1 MNFGSESLLN
11 LLTGWMGGSDV
22 AYWIATA
29 IVILIATVVVYAV
42 WKGLDRWRKA
52 IHRWIDAEDR
62 GINALSIQD
71 QQIFTAREIAR
82 AFHKGVNWGWVLVRL
97 GLVLFWLNL
106 VFSQFGWSRDVALY
120 AFGFIGNLLAQ
131 VVQAVVEY
139 LPNLVIIAIVVLLSR
154 LVIRMTHAFFE
165 GIRLERI
172 SLPGFYPDWAQTSF
186 GLAKVL
192 IIAMTLVLIF
202 PYLPGSSS
210 PAFQG
215 LSIFFGVLVSLGS
228 TSVVANIMA
237 GIVITYTRAF
247 KIGDRVKIANTE
259 GDVIERSAFV
269 VRVRTPKNEDVAI
282 PNAMVMNDHV
292 VNFSAQAKEA
302 GVLLHTT
309 VTIGYDVPWPQVHEL
324 LIGAAL
330 KTEQVLNEPSPFV
343 LQTSLDDNYVAYE
356 LNAYTR
362 RPSGKQKIASDMHA
376 HIQDAFRD
384 ADIEILSPHYRV
396 MRDDDERTVPP
407 AMDGS
412 HLVRDAERPES
423 DEGSPSDS
431 SASRTPAKDP

>member
-1 MNFGSESLLN
+1 
-11 LLTGWMGGSDV
+11 MGGGDV
-22 AYWIATA
+22 AYWAATA
-29 IVILIATVVVYAV
+29 IAIVISTLLVFAI

-52 IHRWIDAEDR
+52 IHRWIDAKDR
-62 GINALSIQD
+62 GLSAVSIQD
-71 QQIFTAREIAR
+71 QEIFTAREISR
-82 AFHKGVNWGWVLVRL
+82 SLHKVVNWCWVLVRL
-97 GLVLFWLNL
+97 LLVLFWLNM
-106 VFSQFGWSRDVALY
+106 VFAQFHWSRDLALTV
-120 AFGFIGNLLAQ
+120 FHFIADM
-131 VVQAVVEY
+131 VQQILQNIVEY
-139 LPNLVIIAIVVLLSR
+139 LPNLVIIILIVLLSR
-154 LVIRMTHAFFE
+154 LITRMVHTFFE
-165 GIRLERI
+165 GVRLERI

-186 GLAKVL
+186 GLSKVL
-192 IIAMTLVLIF
+192 IIAMTVVLIF

-247 KIGDRVKIANTE
+247 KIGDRVRIADTE

-269 VRVRTPKNEDVAI
+269 TRVRTPKNEEVAI
-282 PNAMVMNDHV
+282 PNSMVMNDHI

-324 LIGAAL
+324 LTGAAI
-330 KTEQVLNEPSPFV
+330 KTEQVLNDPSPFV

-384 ADIEILSPHYRV
+384 AGIEILSPHYRAN
-396 MRDDDERTVPP
+396 RDGSDLTLP
-407 AMDGS
+407 AVQDGS
-412 HLVRDAERPES
+412 HLVADAEQEQDDKAHQDDRGES
-423 DEGSPSDS
+423 HEEPGSGRS
-431 SASRTPAKDP
+431 